1 MKTDRKPVPMPEYNP
16 TLRAKVDAERGPR
29 PLSGGP
35 RVRVTVA
42 VYYGSENEPYARAHF
57 VATHEGAALRAMAHR
72 YGLRPH
78 QLRGPRPEYRLVVMR

>member
-1 MKTDRKPVPMPEYNP
+1 MKTDKKPVPLPEYNP
-16 TLRAKVDAERGPR
+16 TLRATVDAEKGPR

-42 VYYGSENEPYARAHF
+42 VYYGAESKPYASADF
-57 VATHEGAALRAMAHR
+57 VAVNEGAALRAMAHR

-78 QLRGPRPEYRLVVMR
+78 QLRGPRPEYRLGVIR